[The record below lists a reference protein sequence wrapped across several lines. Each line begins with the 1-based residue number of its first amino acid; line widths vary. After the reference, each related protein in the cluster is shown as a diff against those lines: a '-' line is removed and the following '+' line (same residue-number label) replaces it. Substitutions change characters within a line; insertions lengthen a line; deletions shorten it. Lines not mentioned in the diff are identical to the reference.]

1 MDLARPLLARMPD
14 SMFSQL
20 MTERLA
26 SLVGTSAERL
36 SERLGT
42 SQPPEKPNR
51 PAVGKRTAAAGR
63 KSPVRE
69 AIAMLLY
76 QPSLAREIDAAPLED
91 YLDIPG
97 VALLTGLLALLRQQ
111 PELNAG
117 AILEHWRDREEARHL
132 YKLAEWSPH
141 HEGLELLPELHGCL
155 KQLHRQHIDNKL
167 NYLHETSRERALSK
181 AELEE
186 YKTLQAQL
194 VKI

>member
-1 MDLARPLLARMPD
+1 
-14 SMFSQL
+14 
-20 MTERLA
+20 
-26 SLVGTSAERL
+26 
-36 SERLGT
+36 
-42 SQPPEKPNR
+42 
-51 PAVGKRTAAAGR
+51 
-63 KSPVRE
+63 
-69 AIAMLLY
+69 MLLY

-141 HEGLELLPELHGCL
+141 HEDLKLLPELHGCL
-155 KQLHRQHIDNKL
+155 KQLRRQHIDNKI
-167 NYLHETSRERALSK
+167 NYLNKMSCERALSK

-186 YKTLQAQL
+186 YKALQAQL
-194 VKI
+194 AEI